1 MTLKIPFKTPIH
13 ESLVDFKTV
22 PLGMMVGLCDK
33 LEVFIFLHP
42 SPSSLES
49 CMIRVKPDFN
59 LKILSQINPLHFY
72 PKPNIKVK

>member
-33 LEVFIFLHP
+33 LDVFIF
-42 SPSSLES
+42 
-49 CMIRVKPDFN
+49 
-59 LKILSQINPLHFY
+59 
-72 PKPNIKVK
+72 